1 MSTGQL
7 AHPGPDA
14 LATPQASTERHLAP
28 TALTV
33 ALLVLVAYAAFANGA
48 VQSPAEARL
57 QVALAHVP
65 SWTHAHQVL
74 TQHLSAYT
82 QNAGAGAAGT
92 AGLEGVRRGL
102 HLALRR

>member
-1 MSTGQL
+1 MVFIMALAALGGLAAAAVTAVSTG
-7 AHPGPDA
+7 DA
-14 LATPQASTERHLAP
+14 S
-28 TALTV
+28 
-33 ALLVLVAYAAFANGA
+33 AAVNQQPHG
-48 VQSPAEARL
+48 L